1 MREHVFS
8 SDGDSVTVV
17 TVQNAYREVLESFI
31 YKYYINI
38 IYIDKQIR
46 LRFFIVTTVTTL
58 SEGVGEVETHTLRTE
73 TTHRKDDHYC
83 EVLAVRSI

>member
-8 SDGDSVTVV
+8 GDGDFCDSCD
-17 TVQNAYREVLESFI
+17 SS
-31 YKYYINI
+31 KYYINI